1 MKKIMIIFLAL
12 FLFPIISAVEIDM
25 KDSFSQGETLTAKVS
40 GNFFKAISEQDVVF
54 YRGHVRTSIVAFVTK
69 INNDFY
75 IYANLI
81 DKSPNNYSIAIENA
95 EYFEGSQIVEEDIV
109 KNFSINENVADFSV
123 DKGFVITEEDFFI
136 EVLNLQD
143 MEIAID
149 LGSVN
154 YNTRGGFFGSLLGEK
169 KTSGNLLILNPGD
182 SKKINFDVDDFEE
195 LSVIGLSTENL
206 NYEILVYV
214 FSKQEKEKEKNFR
227 FEPSMLNIS
236 MATDSETSRIIYLN
250 NTGGT
255 EIENISLE
263 ISDELLPYISLLTNE
278 IGELDLNLN
287 KKIELRILS
296 GSEKK
301 LIQGQI
307 IARTYENELVVRAS
321 VFLNFIKDYIPSG
334 EDDDFVEAQTCEEL
348 EGAICS
354 SDQKCSGEIEY
365 LNEGICCIGSC
376 KNVEESSAGKI
387 IGWLMLLIFVVF
399 IIWFYL
405 KKYKKVEGIDD
416 LMRILKRN

>member
-154 YNTRGGFFGSLLGEK
+154 YNTRGF
-169 KTSGNLLILNPGD
+169 
-182 SKKINFDVDDFEE
+182 
-195 LSVIGLSTENL
+195 
-206 NYEILVYV
+206 
-214 FSKQEKEKEKNFR
+214 
-227 FEPSMLNIS
+227 
-236 MATDSETSRIIYLN
+236 
-250 NTGGT
+250 
-255 EIENISLE
+255 
-263 ISDELLPYISLLTNE
+263 
-278 IGELDLNLN
+278 
-287 KKIELRILS
+287 
-296 GSEKK
+296 
-301 LIQGQI
+301 
-307 IARTYENELVVRAS
+307 
-321 VFLNFIKDYIPSG
+321 
-334 EDDDFVEAQTCEEL
+334 
-348 EGAICS
+348 
-354 SDQKCSGEIEY
+354 
-365 LNEGICCIGSC
+365 
-376 KNVEESSAGKI
+376 
-387 IGWLMLLIFVVF
+387 
-399 IIWFYL
+399 
-405 KKYKKVEGIDD
+405 
-416 LMRILKRN
+416 